1 MNKRRSI
8 SVCRWQ
14 SESVVPIK
22 SVPAFSDMRLLNKDR
37 ARGVATQAGSCPAIP
52 AASNHNDAAM
62 VQRLPKHCRP
72 QHLSATP
79 LLHLVQDE
87 IAEHLPKR
95 NCNAGK
101 GSQGPKRNLLV
112 AQLDLESIK
121 DETVSEGLV
130 LVQMLV
136 WWLGRS
142 HKHHGQRPLLGHL
155 QGTFVT
161 RQDIGRLECQVKTCL
176 MVMTVGNGQMFN
188 TYPLR
193 NQLR

>member
-1 MNKRRSI
+1 MLQWFSGCLNTVGLSIFQQLRSYI
-8 SVCRWQ
+8 WSRT
-14 SESVVPIK
+14 K
-22 SVPAFSDMRLLNKDR
+22 LLSTCQK
-37 ARGVATQAGSCPAIP
+37 
-52 AASNHNDAAM
+52 
-62 VQRLPKHCRP
+62 
-72 QHLSATP
+72 
-79 LLHLVQDE
+79 E
-87 IAEHLPKR
+87 I
-95 NCNAGK
+95 AGK
-101 GSQGPKRNLLV
+101 GSHGPKRNLLV

-155 QGTFVT
+155 QGTFIT
-161 RQDIGRLECQVKTCL
+161 RQDIGRLECQVKTRL

-193 NQLR
+193 NQLRQLHQLQCFSADWHFDNMFHNVSQLYFCSMSVPCTHAFITNS